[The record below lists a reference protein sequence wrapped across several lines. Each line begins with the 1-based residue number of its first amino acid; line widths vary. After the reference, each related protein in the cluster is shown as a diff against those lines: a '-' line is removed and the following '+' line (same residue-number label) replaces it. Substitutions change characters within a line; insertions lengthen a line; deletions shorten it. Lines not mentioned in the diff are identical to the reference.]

1 MAQVS
6 EEHNPRKSH
15 PLAVM
20 PQRASKR
27 KRQSKSEDEP
37 ESEGSR
43 TKETSASSEKKGP
56 PLRRGDACLRCRAK
70 KLKCSAEKPSCDQC
84 SKRNDTC
91 VYDTARPATRVQK
104 LEAKLAQMEDQE
116 TRPSIEEQRPSS
128 SSFGSS
134 ISHGLLTPYGNSI
147 GQDDGLMFFNE
158 RGFADFSN
166 GMVPSPNP
174 QALYDQQSI
183 GGSQDVPFMASSS
196 PAFVSSKPSIDISNS
211 LPIFHEWSWPSSG
224 LGLNHWN
231 NQVEG
236 NSSLRGEP
244 RLIQAPF
251 TMIGMSQDVSNTWS
265 PTQETKPL
273 SALDETAIPI
283 SLSGHHMLDHNTT
296 GRGMDDLNP
305 FMASS
310 DLSTNTPGPVDGDRH
325 RGKPYI
331 QNEQPTSSLQGLDDL
346 SYPSPFLQM
355 GDGPMQQRSWRLR
368 EDDVSPSAREYLLDL
383 FFSPEPPR
391 YQFGS
396 EAFTETQFRAKLTLQ
411 PSLQPH
417 PSLLFSMYTL
427 AASTSYIPAI
437 RSLADELSEIA
448 MKRIE
453 EAIRNKDRLI
463 DAINACKIVSKWF
476 CAKGKAFEA
485 YQYSAKAVSLCLACG
500 LHRIPSSVFQPYQS
514 NSSPSEGG
522 ILSAPKDQWEL
533 CERIHAFWGVWG
545 NEKGQEICTSWAGL
559 LKDELIITPLP
570 RPPEHLFNG
579 VMHGVED
586 ITLRDLYDLP
596 HRTNPPR
603 FEPLYALLLAGVHLF
618 TRASNLTSNLPESNP
633 SYRSLSLASSASV
646 RQRFPRAYEEIALTC
661 TYLEES
667 VRQKWPLEDGPE
679 GQDGKGWFIEDVP
692 VMFLLLK
699 CSKIR
704 LLFPPQDHGNQKEFI
719 SLVMESGDLV
729 MKWIHRTDFGNV
741 FGSVPSGRKDNKSTY
756 RNKNGLSGPYRFMQ
770 WRFVVEQMKEC
781 AGLLRENG
789 RVLEAQAC
797 SEKAEAIQKG
807 VEKLPSSF

>member
-6 EEHNPRKSH
+6 EEHNPHKSH
-15 PLAVM
+15 PLAVI

-37 ESEGSR
+37 VSEGSR
-43 TKETSASSEKKGP
+43 TKETSVASEKKGP

-84 SKRNDTC
+84 SKRNDNC

-116 TRPSIEEQRPSS
+116 TRPSIEQQRPSS
-128 SSFGSS
+128 SSFESS

-147 GQDDGLMFFNE
+147 GQDDGLIFFSE
-158 RGFADFSN
+158 RGFGDFN
-166 GMVPSPNP
+166 NAMVPSPNP
-174 QALYDQQSI
+174 QALYGQQNI

-196 PAFVSSKPSIDISNS
+196 PAFVSSKPSIDIPNS
-211 LPIFHEWSWPSSG
+211 LPIFNEWSWPPSG
-224 LGLNHWN
+224 LGLNLWN

-236 NSSLRGEP
+236 SSSLGEP
-244 RLIQAPF
+244 RFAQAPF
-251 TMIGMSQDVSNTWS
+251 TVIGMSQDVSNTWS

-273 SALDETAIPI
+273 PAFDETTIPT
-283 SLSGHHMLDHNTT
+283 SSSGHHVLDHSAT
-296 GRGMDDLNP
+296 GRGMDDLNQAFLAP
-305 FMASS
+305 S
-310 DLSTNTPGPVDGDRH
+310 DLNTKNPGPIDGDRH
-325 RGKPYI
+325 SGKPFI
-331 QNEQPTSSLQGLDDL
+331 QSEQPTSSLQGLEGL
-346 SYPSPFLQM
+346 SYPSRVLQM
-355 GDGPMQQRSWRLR
+355 GGGPTQQRPWRLR
-368 EDDVSPSAREYLLDL
+368 EDDVSASAREYLLDL

-396 EAFTETQFRAKLTLQ
+396 EAFTEAQFRAKLTLQ

-463 DAINACKIVSKWF
+463 DAINACKIMSKWF
-476 CAKGKAFEA
+476 YAKGKAFEA
-485 YQYSAKAVSLCLACG
+485 YQYSAKAVSLCLACE

-514 NSSPSEGG
+514 KSPPSEGG

-545 NEKGQEICTSWAGL
+545 NEKGQEICTSWTGL

-579 VMHGVED
+579 AMHGIED

-596 HRTNPPR
+596 HRTNPPC
-603 FEPLYALLLAGVHLF
+603 FEPLYALLLASVHLF
-618 TRASNLTSNLPESNP
+618 TRANNLTSNPPESNP
-633 SYRSLSLASSASV
+633 SYRSLSLASSVSV
-646 RQRFPRAYEEIALTC
+646 RQRFPRACEEIALAC
-661 TYLEES
+661 TYLEETVS
-667 VRQKWPLEDGPE
+667 QNWPLEDGPE
-679 GQDGKGWFIEDVP
+679 GQAGKGWFIEDVP

-704 LLFPPQDHGNQKEFI
+704 LLFPPQDPGNQNEFI

-729 MKWIHRTDFGNV
+729 MKWINRTDFGNV
-741 FGSVPSGRKDNKSTY
+741 AGSAPSARKDNKDSY
-756 RNKNGLSGPYRFMQ
+756 RNKNGLSGPYRFVQ
-770 WRFVVEQMKEC
+770 WRFVAERMKEC
-781 AGLLRENG
+781 AALLRESG
-789 RVLEAQAC
+789 RLLGEYQSLSPLAKPFV
-797 SEKAEAIQKG
+797 
-807 VEKLPSSF
+807 